1 LHEYS
6 VRREL
11 WELWA
16 SFLRCRGGGR
26 RLEVVRLIVRRHMV
40 PSIDGVDACVHAM
53 LCVPSGND
61 RGYHRCGYV
70 KGEDRYLTCNMSCI
84 RLVGD
89 VDDVGVAGAGA
100 VVAGVG
106 LEAALRMEEGSRH

>member
-1 LHEYS
+1 
-6 VRREL
+6 
-11 WELWA
+11 
-16 SFLRCRGGGR
+16 
-26 RLEVVRLIVRRHMV
+26 
-40 PSIDGVDACVHAM
+40 
-53 LCVPSGND
+53 
-61 RGYHRCGYV
+61 
-70 KGEDRYLTCNMSCI
+70 MSCI